1 MYISRAHRLGPR
13 KIGQRVY
20 SRPIIVNF
28 RDFCDTDLI
37 MSKAYMLE
45 RTPFSVG
52 YDLPKE
58 INEARKKLWEEVK
71 TIKTRQPNAKYQI
84 VYPAKLLVEGKVIR
98 DEFPDWHSAM
108 KGSRIAEFSHIDI
121 NFSFDQPNSQLN
133 SHQHTGISTRDYTT
147 TTTTTHSNSNMN
159 GIPSNDDVSR
169 DIELQSIHNSES
181 GHMSHD
187 EEINHSNAQKANGQ
201 TNYSITRM
209 NEAVNALKESE
220 SRSSSVCSGQH
231 TDSSGVIKPAIF
243 RPFTSDSLGKADLN
257 SQTGSKYSGHH
268 VSRSLQRGTRRS
280 PSQSV
285 PRSNSKNTRGSTNE
299 QPSANENSSHPQHN
313 MTDHNN
319 DKGSR
324 ASSPDGDSNTDVNEQ
339 TSTNM

>member
-1 MYISRAHRLGPR
+1 
-13 KIGQRVY
+13 
-20 SRPIIVNF
+20 
-28 RDFCDTDLI
+28 
-37 MSKAYMLE
+37 
-45 RTPFSVG
+45 
-52 YDLPKE
+52 
-58 INEARKKLWEEVK
+58 
-71 TIKTRQPNAKYQI
+71 
-84 VYPAKLLVEGKVIR
+84 
-98 DEFPDWHSAM
+98 
-108 KGSRIAEFSHIDI
+108 
-121 NFSFDQPNSQLN
+121 
-133 SHQHTGISTRDYTT
+133 
-147 TTTTTHSNSNMN
+147 MN

-187 EEINHSNAQKANGQ
+187 EEINHSNTQKANGQ

-243 RPFTSDSLGKADLN
+243 RSFTSDSLGKADLN
-257 SQTGSKYSGHH
+257 SQTWPKYSGHH

-280 PSQSV
+280 PSLSV

-299 QPSANENSSHPQHN
+299 QPSANANSSHPQHN

-324 ASSPDGDSNTDVNEQ
+324 ASSPDADSSMDGNEQ